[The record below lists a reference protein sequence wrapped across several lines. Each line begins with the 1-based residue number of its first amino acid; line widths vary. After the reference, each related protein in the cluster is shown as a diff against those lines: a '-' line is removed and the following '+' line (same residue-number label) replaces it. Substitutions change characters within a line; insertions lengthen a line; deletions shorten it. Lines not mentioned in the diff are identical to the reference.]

1 LAPLND
7 GGPTQ
12 LLNLQIQKLEQENQ
26 SLRQRMKTI
35 ESQATE
41 ILESKLELKAEVE
54 TLKTHKTSEVES
66 ETKNGEATKEFEKL
80 NEAVDAAKQELFN
93 EKQVSEKSQKELE
106 TDLVSTKHRFL
117 EVQHQLNM
125 AEKELEKKFSETG
138 AYKNLKKMLGSKNA
152 TIKEMRA
159 KLDVYEPSTVNDD
172 EREEE

>member
-26 SLRQRMKTI
+26 GLRQRLKTL

-54 TLKTHKTSEVES
+54 NLKTQKTTEVANEIKTT
-66 ETKNGEATKEFEKL
+66 ETAKEFEKL
-80 NEAVDAAKQELFN
+80 SEAVDAAKKELLN
-93 EKQVSEKSQKELE
+93 EKEISEKSQKELE
-106 TDLVSTKHRFL
+106 NDLVATKHRFL
-117 EVQHQLNM
+117 EVQHQMNM

-138 AYKNLKKMLGSKNA
+138 AYKNLKKMLSSKNA
-152 TIKEMRA
+152 TIKELRQ
-159 KLDVYEPSTVNDD
+159 KLNVYEPSTINDD